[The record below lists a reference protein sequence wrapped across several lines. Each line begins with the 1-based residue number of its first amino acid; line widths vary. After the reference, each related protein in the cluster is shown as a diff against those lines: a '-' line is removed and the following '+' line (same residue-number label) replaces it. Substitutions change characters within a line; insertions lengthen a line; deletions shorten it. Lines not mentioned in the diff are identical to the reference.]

1 MTTAVGNS
9 SAIATLQ
16 QASGVRAG
24 ADPARELNDRFL
36 KLLVAQMNNQDP
48 LNPLDN
54 AQVTSQMA
62 QINTVTG
69 INGLNET
76 VEQLIGQFARLEA
89 MQAAQLTGRSVLVT
103 GTEARVATAGAPTAF
118 GVELGQRADAVTVEI
133 RDAAGALV
141 RTQALGKAEAGI
153 SRFEWDGR
161 NDAGSQVAAGKYSI
175 TVKALAGGKEIGATP
190 LVARRIDGVS
200 IGDGGATLNFAGGG
214 SARYG
219 DIRQII

>member
-1 MTTAVGNS
+1 MTTAVGRGS
-9 SAIATLQ
+9 PIATLQ
-16 QASGVRAG
+16 QASGVRAD
-24 ADPARELNDRFL
+24 ADPAKQLNDRFL
-36 KLLVAQMNNQDP
+36 KLLVAQMKNQDP

-69 INGLNET
+69 INGLNDT
-76 VEQLIGQFARLEA
+76 VEELIVQFARLEA

-103 GTEARVATAGAPTAF
+103 GTEARVGTAGAPTAF
-118 GVELGQRADAVTVEI
+118 GVDLAQPADAVKVEI

-141 RTQALGKAEAGI
+141 RTQSLGRAEAGV

-161 NDAGSQVAAGKYSI
+161 NDAGREVAAGRYSI
-175 TVKALAGGKEIGATP
+175 TVKATAGGKEIGATP

-200 IGDGGATLNFAGGG
+200 ARDGAIRLNFAGGG
-214 SARYG
+214 AASYG

>member
-118 GVELGQRADAVTVEI
+118 GVELGQRADA
-133 RDAAGALV
+133 LV

-175 TVKALAGGKEIGATP
+175 TVKAMAGGKEIGATP

>member
-1 MTTAVGNS
+1 
-9 SAIATLQ
+9 
-16 QASGVRAG
+16 
-24 ADPARELNDRFL
+24 
-36 KLLVAQMNNQDP
+36 
-48 LNPLDN
+48 
-54 AQVTSQMA
+54 
-62 QINTVTG
+62 
-69 INGLNET
+69 
-76 VEQLIGQFARLEA
+76 
-89 MQAAQLTGRSVLVT
+89 
-103 GTEARVATAGAPTAF
+103 
-118 GVELGQRADAVTVEI
+118 VTVEI

-175 TVKALAGGKEIGATP
+175 TVKAMAGGKEIGATP

>member
-1 MTTAVGNS
+1 
-9 SAIATLQ
+9 
-16 QASGVRAG
+16 
-24 ADPARELNDRFL
+24 
-36 KLLVAQMNNQDP
+36 
-48 LNPLDN
+48 
-54 AQVTSQMA
+54 MA

-175 TVKALAGGKEIGATP
+175 TVKAMAGGKEIGATP